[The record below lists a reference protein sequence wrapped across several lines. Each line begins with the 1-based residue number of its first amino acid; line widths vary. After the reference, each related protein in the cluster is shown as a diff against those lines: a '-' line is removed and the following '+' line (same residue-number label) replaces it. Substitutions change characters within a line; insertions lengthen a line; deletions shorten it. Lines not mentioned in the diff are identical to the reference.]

1 MMLSCQLCDSKSGG
15 LIIYATLK
23 NTVCSW
29 PIIRYKGRK
38 HFYSDVS
45 CTYNLLS
52 ISCRQ
57 SVQGNTLFCPNTA
70 SLWSKDIA
78 SDLVESSTFEWIHI
92 KYRVHLQYMFTN
104 KFNIYRAHISGRQTP
119 GLTRCSSP
127 AFVIQYRGGGMM
139 SKYKQVCL
147 EVEFIIEV
155 RTRESALYFV
165 GHAFI
170 FGNNLSQKTSV
181 I

>member
-127 AFVIQYRGGGMM
+127 AFVIQYRGGGGWWANTNKYVLRWNSS
-139 SKYKQVCL
+139 SKCAL
-147 EVEFIIEV
+147 ERVHYI
-155 RTRESALYFV
+155 
-165 GHAFI
+165 
-170 FGNNLSQKTSV
+170 LSVMHSYLAIT
-181 I
+181 